1 MATNVVQSRYPIPCC
16 SRMLTVTTK
25 VFAIFSVHL
34 LAVNFMKQFPQ
45 KEERISTFCFVPL
58 IHKHLFAVAI

>member
-1 MATNVVQSRYPIPCC
+1 
-16 SRMLTVTTK
+16 MLTVTTK

-34 LAVNFMKQFPQ
+34 LAVNFMRQFPQ
-45 KEERISTFCFVPL
+45 KEERISTFCFIPL